1 MARKTAK
8 ATKAMK
14 NKQRTTT
21 NQTKATSAQ
30 ATTTAALADNAATQ
44 EQKALA
50 GATATGTVSREELA
64 KVFTTESVELQA
76 GSDVFLLM
84 SLGFKGYSQF
94 QNAFLAKLEHE
105 PEVAALFSAL
115 MGKHYENLKE
125 RQWQVSGNN
134 KFVDFDWSTCVLLY
148 LIQYFRGFP
157 NIRSWAGILNN
168 IEQRTHLQVILP
180 QFLPVFQVGSY
191 DQLFFQWF
199 DFNEMRIKGPY
210 VGGNSFEEAQQ
221 TLGKLFADLQMIQ
234 PWIRGNRFLY
244 KCGLPPLVRS
254 EQQLEFKQP
263 RMSAF
268 FFNLQALDEARKK
281 LTSINVYDLGYQRDI
296 WLEFRSACNL
306 YDACKRLLLSF
317 KRAGVDLNNTL
328 LITSDESGKCVEK
341 FTQVVTEFGA
351 HYLMISAAPKG
362 GRNPLA
368 PQTWAKSFHYA
379 DCKCVCQILRDA
391 QSQQLTLVEQKKLSE
406 LRKLEGEEPHV
417 WVSSLDPEVG
427 DNRQQLICAYEL
439 LMLNYIKMNVEVALP
454 PSCSVEQLVGVEQA
468 VVKVTGI
475 EAIKQAFNNF
485 VWQQLLAEGKV
496 KKAKM
501 DEAKLK
507 TKFADLAFFLH
518 YFALFS
524 QPALKLMPQYLEQN
538 LAGDFANRAESE
550 E

>member
-8 ATKAMK
+8 ASKAKK
-14 NKQRTTT
+14 NKQSTTT

-30 ATTTAALADNAATQ
+30 ATTTAALADNAA
-44 EQKALA
+44 A
-50 GATATGTVSREELA
+50 ATGTVSREELS

-76 GSDVFLLM
+76 GSDVFLRM
-84 SLGFKGYSQF
+84 SLGFKGYSLF

-115 MGKHYENLKE
+115 MGNHYENLKE

-134 KFVDFDWSTCVLLY
+134 KFVDLDWSTCVLLY
-148 LIQYFRGFP
+148 LIQYLRGFP

-168 IEQRTHLQVILP
+168 VEQRTHLQVILP
-180 QFLPVFQVGSY
+180 QFLPVFRVGTY

-199 DFNEMRIKGPY
+199 DFNEMRIKEPY
-210 VGGNSFEEAQQ
+210 EGGNSLEEAQQ
-221 TLGKLFADLQMIQ
+221 ALGKLFADLQMIQ

-263 RMSAF
+263 RMSVF
-268 FFNLQALDEARKK
+268 FFNLQALDHARKK
-281 LTSINVYDLGYQRDI
+281 LTTIDVYDLGYQRDI

-306 YDACKRLLLSF
+306 HDACKRLLLSF
-317 KRAGVDLNNTL
+317 KRAGVDLTNTL
-328 LITSDESGKCVEK
+328 LITTDESGKCVEE
-341 FTQVVTEFGA
+341 FTKVVTEFGA
-351 HYLMISAAPKG
+351 HYLMISPVPQG

-368 PQTWAKSFHYA
+368 PQTFAKSFHYA
-379 DCKCVCQILRDA
+379 DCKCICQILRDD
-391 QSQQLTLVEQKKLSE
+391 QGMPLTLVEPKKLSE
-406 LRKLEGEEPHV
+406 LRKFEGEAPHV
-417 WVSSLDPEVG
+417 FVSSLDPEVG

-439 LMLNYIKMNVEVALP
+439 LLLNYVKMNVESALP
-454 PSCSVEQLVGVEQA
+454 PSCSVEQLVELEQA

-538 LAGDFANRAESE
+538 LAGDFANRADSE